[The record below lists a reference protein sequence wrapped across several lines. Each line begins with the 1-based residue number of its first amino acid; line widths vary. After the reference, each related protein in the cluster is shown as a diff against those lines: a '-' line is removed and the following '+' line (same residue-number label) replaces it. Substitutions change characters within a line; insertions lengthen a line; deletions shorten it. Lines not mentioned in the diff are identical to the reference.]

1 MTGQRI
7 GYIRVSSADQN
18 PERQLEGI
26 ELDRTFTDKA
36 SAKDTNR
43 PELTSLLTFIREDD
57 MLIVHSMDRLARN
70 LTDLRQL
77 VTHLTAKGVKI
88 QFVKEGL
95 EFSGDDNP
103 MATLMLSVMGAFSEF
118 ERALLKERQK
128 EGIAL
133 AKKRGAYRGRKKTLS
148 EDKIDEIKIR
158 IESGDKKTEIAK
170 DMGISRETLDQF
182 SKKH

>member
-26 ELDRTFTDKA
+26 KLDRAFTDKA

-43 PELTSLLTFIREDD
+43 PELNTLLSFIREGDT
-57 MLIVHSMDRLARN
+57 LVVHSMDRLARN
-70 LTDLRQL
+70 LFDLRQL
-77 VTHLTAKGVKI
+77 VMTLTSREI
-88 QFVKEGL
+88 RIEFVKEGL
-95 EFSGDDNP
+95 TFSGEDSP
-103 MATLMLSVMGAFSEF
+103 MAILMLSVMGSFAEF

-148 EDKIDEIKIR
+148 EDQIDKIKTR

-170 DMGISRETLDQF
+170 AMGISRETLYQYQ
-182 SKKH
+182 KKY